1 MLECRCRTKHCELTE
16 TNDAGLNFLSAF
28 RLPWSC
34 SCLPCMSI
42 VPVRHAARPSFML
55 HVHVHVVCPCRCCMP
70 MSMSVLHV
78 QVHTACPGPC
88 PCCLSVSMLHFFVHV
103 ACPCPCPP
111 PGPCLAC
118 LYQGCMSRSIL
129 YVCVHGACRVQVLS
143 MSLTPHLVHATCPCL
158 WCMSK
163 SMLHVY
169 AHVHSAC
176 PYVHT
181 GIPYMFVYVN
191 VNVYVN
197 IHMYG
202 YMYM

>member
-1 MLECRCRTKHCELTE
+1 
-16 TNDAGLNFLSAF
+16 
-28 RLPWSC
+28 
-34 SCLPCMSI
+34 
-42 VPVRHAARPSFML
+42 ML
-55 HVHVHVVCPCRCCMP
+55 HAHVNVHSACPSPYCMP
-70 MSMSVLHV
+70 S
-78 QVHTACPGPC
+78 PC

-103 ACPCPCPP
+103 ACPCPCSP

-118 LYQGCMSRSIL
+118 PYQGCMSMSIL
-129 YVCVHGACRVQVLS
+129 YVCVHGACPVQVLS

-169 AHVHSAC
+169 AHVHSAR

-191 VNVYVN
+191 VNAGPVIFLVGN
-197 IHMYG
+197 ASCSFGSARDI
-202 YMYM
+202 